1 MARTRGEVADPVD
14 VPEEEVLGPEDAP
27 IVEDETP
34 QVDADGNA
42 IEPEVDE
49 NGDPIEPTEGQDEV
63 VDDLPP
69 PRRSGG
75 GSEVIRAQRRARQE
89 AEERAARLE
98 RELAEARGFQQ
109 GMQARQVD
117 PQAQAR
123 AEQEFYASL
132 ELMPPAQAYQ
142 AIVARE
148 RQNVGTALQQIE
160 FRSNDR
166 ADKQA
171 YDIAARTSRVHQQYR
186 SQVEQTLAT
195 ERAAGRNPDRE
206 VILKFLVGNDVLE
219 RSARAAAAQR
229 NGAAARI
236 AQQRTQPTG
245 ARSNV
250 SPGGRRPAPG
260 SREADEAALADAAA
274 RGLNLWDL

>member
-14 VPEEEVLGPEDAP
+14 VPEEEVLGPQDATEDE
-27 IVEDETP
+27 VEDV
-34 QVDADGNA
+34 QADADADGGDGVDADGQ
-42 IEPEVDE
+42 EGE
-49 NGDPIEPTEGQDEV
+49 EGQEDEV
-63 VDDLPP
+63 ADEPP
-69 PRRSGG
+69 APRRSGG

-186 SQVEQTLAT
+186 SQVEQTLAS

-219 RSARAAAAQR
+219 RSARAAPAQR

>member
-14 VPEEEVLGPEDAP
+14 VPEEEVLGPEDAT
-27 IVEDETP
+27 EDEDA
-34 QVDADGNA
+34 QGQADGA
-42 IEPEVDE
+42 GGEGLDDVEPEPDE
-49 NGDPIEPTEGQDEV
+49 AEERQEDEV
-63 VDDLPP
+63 ADEPP
-69 PRRSGG
+69 APRRSGG
-75 GSEVIRAQRRARQE
+75 GSETIRAQRRARQE

-166 ADKQA
+166 ADKQS

-186 SQVEQTLAT
+186 SQVEQTLAS

-219 RSARAAAAQR
+219 RASRAAPAQR
-229 NGAAARI
+229 NGAAARV
-236 AQQRTQPTG
+236 ASQQTRPTG
-245 ARSNV
+245 ARGDV
-250 SPGGRRPAPG
+250 AAKGRRPQPG
-260 SREADEAALADAAA
+260 SLEADIALVEAAIA
-274 RGLNLWDL
+274 RGESVF

>member
-14 VPEEEVLGPEDAP
+14 VPEEEVLGPQDATEDE
-27 IVEDETP
+27 VEDV
-34 QVDADGNA
+34 QADADADGGDGVDADGQ
-42 IEPEVDE
+42 EGE
-49 NGDPIEPTEGQDEV
+49 EGQEDEV
-63 VDDLPP
+63 ADEPP
-69 PRRSGG
+69 APRRSGG
-75 GSEVIRAQRRARQE
+75 GSETIRAQRRARQE

-117 PQAQAR
+117 PQAAAR

-186 SQVEQTLAT
+186 SQVEQTLAS

-219 RSARAAAAQR
+219 RSARAAPAQR